1 MIKMEQKG
9 GNLMR
14 QSRSGWLT
22 ILPSGRWYLQA
33 PKENLR
39 LLLMAGRRKWVP
51 AKLGPFHVNKRIHIS
66 SIPYT
71 RGRIRIKVRWSYS
84 NHQLTIGPLIGIL
97 TVSDGSGFR
106 GNKENFKDIF
116 LSGKRLGGIVFV
128 FTPESINWDS
138 KVVRGYLY
146 DEKLDTWIEH
156 QLPFPHVVYNR
167 IPTRKME
174 KKNVVSNTIKQLA
187 SCDNVTFFNPSF
199 FNKHV
204 IFRIL
209 ENIPTVSGY
218 LPETSKLDAYTKLKS
233 FTSRHKFVYLKP
245 VLGKAGEG
253 IMRLEK
259 EKRRWKLRQVQ
270 DQRAVSYYFPTLKS
284 TWKYIQKKM
293 RGRRYIIQQG
303 IPLAQY
309 KGRPF
314 DVRVLVQKN
323 GSGQWGVTGVG
334 IRRAGAES
342 ITTHVPRGGSVQ
354 STERVLS
361 HLFAERAD
369 AIRQQVEKTAL
380 TIAAA
385 LNAKIENLAEMSM
398 DLGLTREGKI
408 WFFEANAKPEKFDE
422 PNIREG
428 SLSNL
433 IRYSQYVSQL
443 GEGKGANVG

>member
-1 MIKMEQKG
+1 
-9 GNLMR
+9 MR

-39 LLLMAGRRKWVP
+39 LLLMAGRRKWVS
-51 AKLGPFHVNKRIHIS
+51 AKLGPFHVSKRIHIS
-66 SIPYT
+66 RAPFT
-71 RGRIRIKVRWSYS
+71 RGRIRIKVRWSYN

-128 FTPESINWDS
+128 FTPENINWNS

-146 DEKLDTWIEH
+146 DEKLDSWIEH

-167 IPTRKME
+167 IPTRKLE
-174 KKNVVSNTIKQLA
+174 KKNVVSDTIKQLA
-187 SCDNVTFFNPSF
+187 SFENVTFFNPSF
-199 FNKHV
+199 FNKRV

-209 ENIPTVSGY
+209 ENIPDVSGF
-218 LPETSKLDAYTKLKS
+218 LPETSKLDSFAQLKS
-233 FTSRHKFVYLKP
+233 FTARHAFVYLKP

-270 DQRAVSYYFPTLKS
+270 DQRAISHYFSSLRS
-284 TWKYIQKKM
+284 LWKFLQKKI
-293 RGRRYIIQQG
+293 RGKRYIIQQG
-303 IPLAQY
+303 IPLAHY

-323 GSGQWGVTGVG
+323 GSGQWGVTGIG
-334 IRRAGAES
+334 IRRAGAGS
-342 ITTHVPRGGSVQ
+342 ITTHVPRGGSIQ
-354 STERVLS
+354 STDRVLAE
-361 HLFAERAD
+361 LFQEQAEAV
-369 AIRQQVEKTAL
+369 RQQVEKTAL

-385 LNAKIENLAEMSM
+385 LNEKIEHLAEMSM
-398 DLGLTREGKI
+398 DLGLTSEGKL

-422 PNIREG
+422 PNIRKG

-433 IRYSQYVSQL
+433 IRYSQYVSKL
-443 GEGKGANVG
+443 GEGKGANAG